1 MKQQAVNKTP
11 SQLMQEKYKTA
22 RYNLLLMLILT
33 VVNIVLFFTGSETMF
48 LFSASIPYYSICVGW
63 MLGALSLLVIGA
75 VVLIAFLICWLLSK
89 KHYGWMIAALVL
101 FVLDTLGTVYLYS
114 GNLTEGIF
122 DLLIHVW
129 VLVYLVLGVI
139 NGYKLAHAPQEP
151 IEAYPVEPTA
161 EQPVYAD
168 PNVYAQPTA
177 ATPTA
182 PASADPAPTE
192 PTPADAPAT
201 LNGEEIE

>member
-1 MKQQAVNKTP
+1 MKQQTVNKTP

-22 RYNLLLMLILT
+22 RNNLLLMLILT
-33 VVNIVLFFTGSETMF
+33 VVNIVLFFTGSDTMF

-63 MLGALSLLVIGA
+63 LYGALPLLLIGA
-75 VVLIAFLICWLLSK
+75 VVLIVFLVCWLMSN
-89 KHYGWMIAALVL
+89 KHYGWMIAALLL

-114 GNLTEGIF
+114 DDLTAGIV

-151 IEAYPVEPTA
+151 IEAYPQPTA

-168 PNVYAQPTA
+168 LTTA
-177 ATPTA
+177 AP
-182 PASADPAPTE
+182 S
-192 PTPADAPAT
+192 DAPAT
-201 LNGEEIE
+201 LNGETIE

>member
-89 KHYGWMIAALVL
+89 RSI
-101 FVLDTLGTVYLYS
+101 
-114 GNLTEGIF
+114 
-122 DLLIHVW
+122 
-129 VLVYLVLGVI
+129 
-139 NGYKLAHAPQEP
+139 
-151 IEAYPVEPTA
+151 TA
-161 EQPVYAD
+161 
-168 PNVYAQPTA
+168 
-177 ATPTA
+177 
-182 PASADPAPTE
+182 
-192 PTPADAPAT
+192 
-201 LNGEEIE
+201 G